1 MTEEKKYPQ
10 LSMNEFFFTYSFIF
24 VLLLFISVVIFFN
37 DVPITNFEIFIDKY
51 LVKGRGVYSH
61 IYSFQSEIIS
71 NLSMIIAPLFAIY
84 LALTLKLT
92 YSSENEII
100 NSGRVIEKSV
110 KKTILMKFC
119 FIISALLLVT
129 MCVFLTYIYNW
140 DLEESKTNTLF
151 VRDNVTWLLSLTY
164 IIYTGTFFT
173 LFVLFSVIRHPVS
186 SLKYHIYRPNWNK
199 PISYRWWYKFEYL
212 RPKYD

>member
-24 VLLLFISVVIFFN
+24 VLLLFISVIIFFN

-129 MCVFLTYIYNW
+129 MCMFLTYIYNW

-151 VRDNVTWLLSLTY
+151 VRDNVIWLLSLTY

-212 RPKYD
+212 KG

>member
-1 MTEEKKYPQ
+1 MIEEKKYPQ
-10 LSMNEFFFTYSFIF
+10 LSMNELFFTYSFIF
-24 VLLLFISVVIFFN
+24 VLLLFISVIIFFN

-110 KKTILMKFC
+110 KKTILIKLG

-129 MCVFLTYIYNW
+129 MCMFLTYIYNW

-151 VRDNVTWLLSLTY
+151 VRDNVIWLLSLTY

-186 SLKYHIYRPNWNK
+186 SLKYHIYRPN
-199 PISYRWWYKFEYL
+199 
-212 RPKYD
+212 

>member
-1 MTEEKKYPQ
+1 MIEEKKYPQ
-10 LSMNEFFFTYSFIF
+10 LSMNEVFFTYSFIF

-92 YSSENEII
+92 YLSENEII

-151 VRDNVTWLLSLTY
+151 VRDNVIWLLSLTY

-186 SLKYHIYRPNWNK
+186 SLKYHIYRPN
-199 PISYRWWYKFEYL
+199 
-212 RPKYD
+212 

>member
-10 LSMNEFFFTYSFIF
+10 LSMNEVFFTYSFIF
-24 VLLLFISVVIFFN
+24 VLLLFITVIIFFN

-129 MCVFLTYIYNW
+129 MCMFLTYIYNW

-151 VRDNVTWLLSLTY
+151 VRDNVIWLLSLTY

-186 SLKYHIYRPNWNK
+186 SLKYHIYRPN
-199 PISYRWWYKFEYL
+199 
-212 RPKYD
+212 

>member
-1 MTEEKKYPQ
+1 MIEEKKYPQ
-10 LSMNEFFFTYSFIF
+10 LSMNEVFFTYSFIF
-24 VLLLFISVVIFFN
+24 VLLLFISVIIFFN

-151 VRDNVTWLLSLTY
+151 VKDNVIWLLSLTY

-186 SLKYHIYRPNWNK
+186 SLKYHIYRPN
-199 PISYRWWYKFEYL
+199 
-212 RPKYD
+212 

>member
-1 MTEEKKYPQ
+1 MNGDKKYPKI
-10 LSMNEFFFTYSFIF
+10 LINEDFLVCGS
-24 VLLLFISVVIFFN
+24 VFISVLFVLIVIFFN
-37 DVPITNFEIFIDKY
+37 NIPITDFEVFIDTY
-51 LVKGRGVYSH
+51 LIKGNGVYSH

-186 SLKYHIYRPNWNK
+186 SLKYHIYRPN
-199 PISYRWWYKFEYL
+199 
-212 RPKYD
+212 

>member
-1 MTEEKKYPQ
+1 MISDKKYPQ

-24 VLLLFISVVIFFN
+24 VLLLFISVIIFFN

-151 VRDNVTWLLSLTY
+151 VRDNVIWLLSLTY

-186 SLKYHIYRPNWNK
+186 SLKYHIYRPN
-199 PISYRWWYKFEYL
+199 
-212 RPKYD
+212 

>member
-1 MTEEKKYPQ
+1 M
-10 LSMNEFFFTYSFIF
+10 
-24 VLLLFISVVIFFN
+24 LLFISVIIFFN

-51 LVKGRGVYSH
+51 LVKERGVYSH

-92 YSSENEII
+92 YLSENEII

-110 KKTILMKFC
+110 KKTILMK
-119 FIISALLLVT
+119 SALLLVT

-151 VRDNVTWLLSLTY
+151 VRDNVIWLLSLTY
-164 IIYTGTFFT
+164 LIYTGTFFT

-186 SLKYHIYRPNWNK
+186 SLKYHIYRPN
-199 PISYRWWYKFEYL
+199 
-212 RPKYD
+212 

>member
-129 MCVFLTYIYNW
+129 MCMFLTYIYNW

-199 PISYRWWYKFEYL
+199 PISYRWLYKFEYL
-212 RPKYD
+212 KG

>member
-24 VLLLFISVVIFFN
+24 VLLLFISVIIFFN

-129 MCVFLTYIYNW
+129 MCMFLTYIYNW

-151 VRDNVTWLLSLTY
+151 VRDNVVWLLSLTY

-186 SLKYHIYRPNWNK
+186 SLKYHIYRPN
-199 PISYRWWYKFEYL
+199 
-212 RPKYD
+212 

>member
-1 MTEEKKYPQ
+1 MIEEKKYPK

-24 VLLLFISVVIFFN
+24 VLLLFISVIIFFN
-37 DVPITNFEIFIDKY
+37 DVPITNFEILIDKY

-100 NSGRVIEKSV
+100 NRGRVIEKSV

-151 VRDNVTWLLSLTY
+151 VRDNVIWLLSLTY

-173 LFVLFSVIRHPVS
+173 QFVPLSVIRHPVS
-186 SLKYHIYRPNWNK
+186 SLKYHIYRPN
-199 PISYRWWYKFEYL
+199 
-212 RPKYD
+212 

>member
-1 MTEEKKYPQ
+1 MIEEKKYPQ

-110 KKTILMKFC
+110 KKTILIKLG

-151 VRDNVTWLLSLTY
+151 VRDNVIWLLSLTY

-186 SLKYHIYRPNWNK
+186 LLKYHIYHPNFN
-199 PISYRWWYKFEYL
+199 II
-212 RPKYD
+212 

>member
-24 VLLLFISVVIFFN
+24 VLLLFISVIIFFN

-129 MCVFLTYIYNW
+129 MCMFLTYIYNW
-140 DLEESKTNTLF
+140 DLEESKINTLF
-151 VRDNVTWLLSLTY
+151 VRDNVIWLLSLTY

-199 PISYRWWYKFEYL
+199 PISYRWLYKFEYL
-212 RPKYD
+212 KG

>member
-1 MTEEKKYPQ
+1 MQKGKNITEEKKYPQ

-24 VLLLFISVVIFFN
+24 VLLLFISVIIFFN

-129 MCVFLTYIYNW
+129 MCMFLTYIYNW

-151 VRDNVTWLLSLTY
+151 VRDNVIWLLSLTY

-186 SLKYHIYRPNWNK
+186 SLKYHIYRPN
-199 PISYRWWYKFEYL
+199 
-212 RPKYD
+212 

>member
-24 VLLLFISVVIFFN
+24 VLLLFISVIIFFN
-37 DVPITNFEIFIDKY
+37 DVPITDFEIFIDKY

-129 MCVFLTYIYNW
+129 MCMFLTYIYNW

-151 VRDNVTWLLSLTY
+151 VRDNVIWLLSLTY

-186 SLKYHIYRPNWNK
+186 SLKYHIYRPN
-199 PISYRWWYKFEYL
+199 
-212 RPKYD
+212 

>member
-1 MTEEKKYPQ
+1 M
-10 LSMNEFFFTYSFIF
+10 
-24 VLLLFISVVIFFN
+24 LLFISVIIFFN

-100 NSGRVIEKSV
+100 NSGMVIEKSV

-151 VRDNVTWLLSLTY
+151 VRDNVIWLLSLTY

-186 SLKYHIYRPNWNK
+186 SLKYHIYRPN
-199 PISYRWWYKFEYL
+199 
-212 RPKYD
+212 

>member
-1 MTEEKKYPQ
+1 MIEEKKYPK

-151 VRDNVTWLLSLTY
+151 VRDTVIWLLSLTY

-186 SLKYHIYRPNWNK
+186 SLKYHIYRPN
-199 PISYRWWYKFEYL
+199 
-212 RPKYD
+212 

>member
-1 MTEEKKYPQ
+1 MIEEKKYPQ
-10 LSMNEFFFTYSFIF
+10 LSMNELFFTYSFIF
-24 VLLLFISVVIFFN
+24 VLLLFISVIIFFN
-37 DVPITNFEIFIDKY
+37 DAPITNFEIFIDKY

-129 MCVFLTYIYNW
+129 MCMFLTYIYNW

-151 VRDNVTWLLSLTY
+151 VRDNVIWLLSLTY

-186 SLKYHIYRPNWNK
+186 SLKYHIYRPN
-199 PISYRWWYKFEYL
+199 
-212 RPKYD
+212 

>member
-1 MTEEKKYPQ
+1 MIEDKQYPQ
-10 LSMNEFFFTYSFIF
+10 LSMNEVFFTYSFIF
-24 VLLLFISVVIFFN
+24 VLLLFISIIIFFN

-151 VRDNVTWLLSLTY
+151 VRDNVIWLLSLTY

-186 SLKYHIYRPNWNK
+186 LLKYHIYHPNFN
-199 PISYRWWYKFEYL
+199 II
-212 RPKYD
+212 

>member
-10 LSMNEFFFTYSFIF
+10 LSMNEVFFTYSFIF
-24 VLLLFISVVIFFN
+24 VLLLFISIIIFFN

-110 KKTILMKFC
+110 KKTILIKLG

-151 VRDNVTWLLSLTY
+151 VRDNVIWLLSLTY

-186 SLKYHIYRPNWNK
+186 SLKYHIYRPN
-199 PISYRWWYKFEYL
+199 
-212 RPKYD
+212 

>member
-24 VLLLFISVVIFFN
+24 VLLLFISVIIFFN

-129 MCVFLTYIYNW
+129 MCMFLTYIYNW

-151 VRDNVTWLLSLTY
+151 VRDNVIWLLSLTY

-173 LFVLFSVIRHPVS
+173 LFVLFSVIHHPVS
-186 SLKYHIYRPNWNK
+186 SLKYHIYRPN
-199 PISYRWWYKFEYL
+199 
-212 RPKYD
+212 

>member
-1 MTEEKKYPQ
+1 MIRDKKYPQ

-24 VLLLFISVVIFFN
+24 FLLLFIFVIIFFN

-151 VRDNVTWLLSLTY
+151 VRDNVIWLLSLTY

-186 SLKYHIYRPNWNK
+186 SLKYHIYRPN
-199 PISYRWWYKFEYL
+199 
-212 RPKYD
+212 

>member
-1 MTEEKKYPQ
+1 MISDKKYPQ

-24 VLLLFISVVIFFN
+24 VLLLFISVIIFFN

-92 YSSENEII
+92 YLSENEII
-100 NSGRVIEKSV
+100 NSGRVIEKNI

-151 VRDNVTWLLSLTY
+151 VRDNVIWLLSLTY

-186 SLKYHIYRPNWNK
+186 LLRYHIYRPN
-199 PISYRWWYKFEYL
+199 Y
-212 RPKYD
+212 

>member
-1 MTEEKKYPQ
+1 MIEDKQYPQ
-10 LSMNEFFFTYSFIF
+10 LSMNEVFFTYSFIF
-24 VLLLFISVVIFFN
+24 VLLLFISVIIFFN
-37 DVPITNFEIFIDKY
+37 DVPITDFEIFIDKY

-151 VRDNVTWLLSLTY
+151 VRDNVIWLLSLTY

-173 LFVLFSVIRHPVS
+173 LFLLFSVIRHPVA
-186 SLKYHIYRPNWNK
+186 LLRYHIYQPN
-199 PISYRWWYKFEYL
+199 
-212 RPKYD
+212 

>member
-1 MTEEKKYPQ
+1 MIRDKKYPQ
-10 LSMNEFFFTYSFIF
+10 LSMNEVFFTYSFIF
-24 VLLLFISVVIFFN
+24 VLLLFISVIIFFN
-37 DVPITNFEIFIDKY
+37 DVPITDFEIFIDKY

-151 VRDNVTWLLSLTY
+151 VRDNVIWLLSLTY

-173 LFVLFSVIRHPVS
+173 LFLLFSVIRHPVA
-186 SLKYHIYRPNWNK
+186 LLRYHIYQPN
-199 PISYRWWYKFEYL
+199 
-212 RPKYD
+212 

>member
-151 VRDNVTWLLSLTY
+151 VRDNVIWLLSLTY

-199 PISYRWWYKFEYL
+199 PISYRWLYKFEYL
-212 RPKYD
+212 KG

>member
-1 MTEEKKYPQ
+1 MIEEKKYPQ
-10 LSMNEFFFTYSFIF
+10 LSMNEVFFTYSFIF
-24 VLLLFISVVIFFN
+24 VLLLFISVIIFFN

-129 MCVFLTYIYNW
+129 MCMFLTYIYNW
-140 DLEESKTNTLF
+140 DLEASKTNTLF
-151 VRDNVTWLLSLTY
+151 VRDNVIWLLSLTY

-186 SLKYHIYRPNWNK
+186 SLKYHIYRPN
-199 PISYRWWYKFEYL
+199 
-212 RPKYD
+212 

>member
-1 MTEEKKYPQ
+1 MIRDKKYLQ

-24 VLLLFISVVIFFN
+24 VLLLFIFVIIFFN

-129 MCVFLTYIYNW
+129 MCMFLTYIYNW

-151 VRDNVTWLLSLTY
+151 VRDNVIWLLSLTY

-186 SLKYHIYRPNWNK
+186 SLKYHIYRPN
-199 PISYRWWYKFEYL
+199 
-212 RPKYD
+212 

>member
-1 MTEEKKYPQ
+1 MIEEKKYPQ
-10 LSMNEFFFTYSFIF
+10 LSMNEVFFTYSFIF
-24 VLLLFISVVIFFN
+24 VLLLFISVIIFFN

-119 FIISALLLVT
+119 FIIYARLLVT
-129 MCVFLTYIYNW
+129 MSVFLTYIYNW

-151 VRDNVTWLLSLTY
+151 VRDNVIWLLSLTY

-186 SLKYHIYRPNWNK
+186 SLKYHIYRPN
-199 PISYRWWYKFEYL
+199 
-212 RPKYD
+212 

>member
-24 VLLLFISVVIFFN
+24 VLLLFISVIIFFN

-100 NSGRVIEKSV
+100 NSGMVIEKSV

-129 MCVFLTYIYNW
+129 MCMFLTYIYNW

-151 VRDNVTWLLSLTY
+151 VRDNVIWLLSLTY

-199 PISYRWWYKFEYL
+199 PISYRWLYKFEYL
-212 RPKYD
+212 KG

>member
-1 MTEEKKYPQ
+1 MIEEKKYPQ
-10 LSMNEFFFTYSFIF
+10 LSMNEVFFTYSFIF
-24 VLLLFISVVIFFN
+24 VLLLFISVIIFFN

-100 NSGRVIEKSV
+100 NSGRIIEKSV

-151 VRDNVTWLLSLTY
+151 VRDNVIWLLSLTY

-186 SLKYHIYRPNWNK
+186 SLKYHIYRPN
-199 PISYRWWYKFEYL
+199 
-212 RPKYD
+212 

>member
-24 VLLLFISVVIFFN
+24 VLLLFISVIIFFN

-110 KKTILMKFC
+110 KKTILIKLG

-129 MCVFLTYIYNW
+129 MCMFLTYIYNW

-151 VRDNVTWLLSLTY
+151 VRDNVIWLLSLTY

-186 SLKYHIYRPNWNK
+186 SLKYHIYQPN
-199 PISYRWWYKFEYL
+199 
-212 RPKYD
+212 

>member
-1 MTEEKKYPQ
+1 MIEEKKYPQ

-92 YSSENEII
+92 YSSENKII

-110 KKTILMKFC
+110 KKL
-119 FIISALLLVT
+119 
-129 MCVFLTYIYNW
+129 Y
-140 DLEESKTNTLF
+140 
-151 VRDNVTWLLSLTY
+151 
-164 IIYTGTFFT
+164 
-173 LFVLFSVIRHPVS
+173 
-186 SLKYHIYRPNWNK
+186 
-199 PISYRWWYKFEYL
+199 
-212 RPKYD
+212 

>member
-186 SLKYHIYRPNWNK
+186 SLRYHIYRPN
-199 PISYRWWYKFEYL
+199 
-212 RPKYD
+212 

>member
-10 LSMNEFFFTYSFIF
+10 LSMNEVFFTYSFIF
-24 VLLLFISVVIFFN
+24 VLLLFISVIIFFN

-151 VRDNVTWLLSLTY
+151 VRDNVIWLLSLTY

-186 SLKYHIYRPNWNK
+186 SLKYHIYRPN
-199 PISYRWWYKFEYL
+199 
-212 RPKYD
+212 